1 MNVNRKFDRFKQWA
15 GERMGGE
22 VKTSLSDD
30 FKAMETEMN
39 VRHEG
44 EKHDAQYR
52 WTLFVSNSLTHAL
65 SRS

>member
-22 VKTSLSDD
+22 AKTTLSDD
-30 FKAMETEMN
+30 FKALETEMN

-44 EKHDAQYR
+44 KDHDTQ
-52 WTLFVSNSLTHAL
+52 VSWYISGPFTHL
-65 SRS
+65 LPFRN